1 MDISIIIVNHNS
13 KEYLLNCLSSIK
25 KVFNSGSYEII
36 IVNND
41 SKPLDIDLRDKNIE
55 IFQGNPKLSFGK
67 ANNIGAS
74 KAKAPLLWFL
84 NPDTEIVSE
93 NLENLLKL
101 LKKNSTG
108 AVGMKLLTK
117 KGVPQKWSAGFKIT
131 PLSIILSNLG
141 FDKNK
146 LIWGSPLLK
155 EVDWVSGCSF
165 AIKRELFE
173 EIKGFDV
180 DYFMYFEDVDIC
192 KRIKER
198 RKKIFFFPDMEIL
211 HWGGKSY
218 SNKSLQKKHYYE
230 SQRLYLKKHFG
241 IFGSTCIHL
250 LRLLFSA

>member
-25 KVFNSGSYEII
+25 KVFNGESYEII

-41 SKPLDIDLRDKNIE
+41 SEPLTINFHDTNIQ
-55 IFQGNPKLSFGK
+55 IFQGSPGLSFGK

-74 KAKAPLLWFL
+74 KAKTPFLWFL
-84 NPDTEIVSE
+84 NPDTEIVSGD
-93 NLENLLKL
+93 LANLLKL

-117 KGVPQKWSAGFKIT
+117 EGVPQKWSAGFQIT
-131 PLSIILSNLG
+131 PLSIISTNLG
-141 FDKNK
+141 FDKSK
-146 LIWGSPLLK
+146 LIWGSVSLK
-155 EVDWVSGCSF
+155 EVDWVSGCSL
-165 AIKRELFE
+165 AVSRALFE
-173 EIKGFDV
+173 EIGGFDD

-192 KRIKER
+192 KRIKAK
-198 RKKIFFFPDMEIL
+198 RKKVFFFPGMEIL

-218 SNKSLQKKHYYE
+218 SSKSLQKKHYYE

-241 IFGSTCIHL
+241 TLRSTCIHL

>member
-13 KEYLLNCLSSIK
+13 KEYLPNCLSSIK
-25 KVFNSGSYEII
+25 KAFGGESYEII

-41 SKPLDIDLRDKNIE
+41 TEPLANNFNDTNIA

-67 ANNIGAS
+67 ANNLGAS
-74 KAKAPLLWFL
+74 KAKAYFLWFL
-84 NPDTEIVSE
+84 NPDTEIVSGK
-93 NLENLLKL
+93 LANLLKL
-101 LKKNSTG
+101 LRNESTG
-108 AVGMKLLTK
+108 AIGMRLLTK
-117 KGVPQKWSAGFKIT
+117 KDIPQKWSAGFEIT
-131 PLSIILSNLG
+131 PTSIILTNLG
-141 FDKNK
+141 LDKSK
-146 LIWGSPLLK
+146 QIWGSTSLM

-165 AIKRELFE
+165 AINRKLFE
-173 EIKGFDV
+173 EINGFDD

-192 KRIKER
+192 KRIKGK
-198 RKKIFFFPDMEIL
+198 RKKIFFFPEMQIL

-241 IFGSTCIHL
+241 IFKSTCIHL